1 MDYNDNTYNDNDD
14 NIKIMAQTEILETL
28 LSIKEISVFAV
39 MSAVI
44 WFLILDRNSLKDDLK
59 DKDNKIME
67 VIKTNQEVLK
77 ESKND
82 LITMSEKWT
91 VVFAQL
97 KDIIK
102 DKK

>member
-1 MDYNDNTYNDNDD
+1 M
-14 NIKIMAQTEILETL
+14 QGEILDTL
-28 LSIKEISVFAV
+28 LNIKEISVFAV
-39 MSAVI
+39 MAAVI
-44 WFLILDRNSLKDDLK
+44 WFLIIDRNALRDDLK

-67 VIKTNQEVLK
+67 VIKANQEVLK

-82 LITMSEKWT
+82 LISMSEKWT

-102 DKK
+102 DKA